1 MPPCRAIAP
10 RERSSRAAE
19 VPAATQKDEFT
30 PSPLLSHR
38 QIVKRLTGLQLR
50 DDPFGFL
57 TPPRPSFGWFGR
69 VSVLGSNLRI
79 RPSLSPAFL
88 FRGIALEQSKA
99 SLKFSL
105 FFSDFCPKG
114 RGDFVAKNPQLVD
127 RHIFQGWAQILT
139 AQMELQTAN
148 RSSNVHPVWLI
159 FSVRM
164 TVPRSDKLKQMGDPN
179 SNVVPNKLAGA
190 DYPRSKTLKIGTH
203 DAGTV

>member
-88 FRGIALEQSKA
+88 FRRIALEQSKA

-127 RHIFQGWAQILT
+127 RHIFQGWAQIS
-139 AQMELQTAN
+139 N
-148 RSSNVHPVWLI
+148 RSNGTTNRKSFIERTSSLVNFQCQDDRFEI
-159 FSVRM
+159 GQIE
-164 TVPRSDKLKQMGDPN
+164 TNG
-179 SNVVPNKLAGA
+179 
-190 DYPRSKTLKIGTH
+190 RSKF
-203 DAGTV
+203 

>member
-30 PSPLLSHR
+30 PGPLLSHR

-69 VSVLGSNLRI
+69 VSVLRSNLRI
-79 RPSLSPAFL
+79 RPSLSPAFHV
-88 FRGIALEQSKA
+88 FRRMTLKQSKA

-105 FFSDFCPKG
+105 FSNDFCPKDL
-114 RGDFVAKNPQLVD
+114 GDFVAKNPQLVD

-164 TVPRSDKLKQMGDPN
+164 TVP
-179 SNVVPNKLAGA
+179 
-190 DYPRSKTLKIGTH
+190 
-203 DAGTV
+203 